1 MITNQIEFDA
11 RTFPIYVSLYVCQF
25 HVNKYD
31 RQSFPYVI
39 ATLEM
44 RNKKEQKL

>member
-25 HVNKYD
+25 QVNKYN
-31 RQSFPYVI
+31 
-39 ATLEM
+39 
-44 RNKKEQKL
+44 RNFSYCNFRNEK